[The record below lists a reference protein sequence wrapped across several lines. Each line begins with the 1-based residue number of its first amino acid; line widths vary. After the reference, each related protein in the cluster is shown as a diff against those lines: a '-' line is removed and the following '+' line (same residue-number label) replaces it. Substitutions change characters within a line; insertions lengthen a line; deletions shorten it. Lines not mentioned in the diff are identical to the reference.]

1 MNIHRMLLLL
11 SSRNPACLSLQT
23 LLLKPLKQA
32 KLKDLQ
38 SYVQG
43 LVPDNIFHLYWAPI
57 LNAVP
62 SADNNVD
69 DDEPFANLVDY
80 D

>member
-1 MNIHRMLLLL
+1 MNLNVPLVQKYHTPL
-11 SSRNPACLSLQT
+11 
-23 LLLKPLKQA
+23 PLKQA

>member
-11 SSRNPACLSLQT
+11 SSRNPAYLSLQT

-62 SADNNVD
+62 SVDNNVD